1 MVYKLMKRMIE
12 AATKDGTLDEKR
24 DGYIEK
30 LNAFYMNDQLTTD
43 QYNELMALV
52 NPSTDESEGE

>member
-43 QYNELMALV
+43 QYNELMTMV
-52 NPSTDESEGE
+52 NPPADESEGE